1 MRNNYIKA
9 IELSQLN
16 KNLIYLD
23 DEDFG
28 IKLNLLYMENG
39 GVVLDTRYSDNLR
52 AFTLEFLLDYKT
64 NKEFVDKIC
73 FRLVG
78 GYTYFVTQ
86 IWNRLEYVNSERY
99 VDDSGKAHILIN
111 FSNTQ
116 IQDEDFE

>member
-9 IELSQLN
+9 IELVQLN
-16 KNLIYLD
+16 ENLIYLD

-28 IKLNLLYMENG
+28 IKLNLLYMENR
-39 GVVLDTRYSDNLR
+39 GVVLYTRYSDNLR
-52 AFTLEFLLDYKT
+52 EFTLELLLDYKT

-73 FRLVG
+73 FRLAG

-86 IWNRLEYVNSERY
+86 IGNRLEYIDSKRY
-99 VDDSGKAHILIN
+99 VNDYGKAHILID

-116 IQDEDFE
+116 NKEEDL

>member
-9 IELSQLN
+9 IELVQLN
-16 KNLIYLD
+16 ENLIYLD

-28 IKLNLLYMENG
+28 IKLNLLYMENR
-39 GVVLDTRYSDNLR
+39 GVVLYTRYSDNLR
-52 AFTLEFLLDYKT
+52 EFTLELLLDYKT

-73 FRLVG
+73 FRLSG

-86 IWNRLEYVNSERY
+86 IGNRLEYIGSKRY
-99 VDDSGKAHILIN
+99 VDEYGKAHILIN

-116 IQDEDFE
+116 NQEEDL